1 MTGLQITWTIVF
13 AAAVL
18 LFLAVELV
26 VVVGGTR
33 DLKDMVQ
40 SLLRATAHQDGP
52 EQPER

>member
-18 LFLAVELV
+18 LFLAVE
-26 VVVGGTR
+26 VVVGVGAAR
-33 DLKDMVQ
+33 ELKYMGP
-40 SLLRATAHQDGP
+40 SRLREPAHQDGP